1 MSTLIENPED
11 FPATEAAFKNLMR
24 KLVKIWLGC
33 GVVSAMV
40 VGVYVLSGEDSAMDL
55 LQWAFWAVVG
65 FVTGP
70 VWLGAFYFFERMAWK
85 QRAAKLAR
93 EKDGR
98 A

>member
-1 MSTLIENPED
+1 MSMSIESPED

-24 KLVKIWLGC
+24 KLVKTWLFAGI
-33 GVVSAMV
+33 VSAILLAW
-40 VGVYVLSGEDSAMDL
+40 YFLSGSDRALSKGGLVIAC
-55 LQWAFWAVVG
+55 

-70 VWLGAFYFFERMAWK
+70 VWLGMFYFFERMAWK

>member
-11 FPATEAAFKNLMR
+11 FPATEAAFKGLMR

-33 GVVSAMV
+33 GIMAAMV
-40 VGVYVLSGEDSAMDL
+40 VGWYFLSGPDRAL
-55 LQWAFWAVVG
+55 GKGGLAVVG

-85 QRAAKLAR
+85 QRAAKLAH